1 MQSSIRQG
9 APWKWPNGYG
19 TARAT
24 DNRKADRKSIRREVS
39 FPRECF
45 FRSDALDEQVL
56 GNCVADL
63 YFLISGTVIQG
74 EEVESLIP
82 AGHCHPVSDS
92 EIMVFKILEQLIFIN
107 DAGNANRFPK
117 RCFSQMHRP
126 DF

>member
-56 GNCVADL
+56 GNCLADL

-74 EEVESLIP
+74 EEVES
-82 AGHCHPVSDS
+82 
-92 EIMVFKILEQLIFIN
+92 
-107 DAGNANRFPK
+107 
-117 RCFSQMHRP
+117 
-126 DF
+126 